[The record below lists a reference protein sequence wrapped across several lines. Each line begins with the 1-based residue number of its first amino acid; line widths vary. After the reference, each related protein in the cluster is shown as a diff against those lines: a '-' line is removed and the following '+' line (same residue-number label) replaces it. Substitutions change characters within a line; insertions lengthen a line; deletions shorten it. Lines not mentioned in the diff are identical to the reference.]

1 MTALPDAQL
10 THVGVLVDD
19 MDAMVAFYT
28 QALGLLVIDSGE
40 HLGRHLTFMSRNAG
54 EHHQL
59 VLVTGRDAPRSTK
72 LLGQI
77 SFRVAG
83 LGELRRFHAQ
93 AQALGAGGLEA
104 RNHGNSWS
112 IYFED
117 PEGNRIE
124 MYCTTPWHVPQPWRV
139 SLDLTMSDADI
150 AAETL
155 RIISAETAYEP
166 VEQWREQVAARLA
179 AAAESAAVDQTTGGL
194 DG

>member
-1 MTALPDAQL
+1 MTVLPDAQL
-10 THVGVLVDD
+10 THVGVLVED
-19 MDAMVAFYT
+19 MATMVDFYT

-59 VLVTGRDAPRSTK
+59 VLVTGRDAARSTK

-83 LGELRRFHAQ
+83 LPELRRFHAQ
-93 AQALGAGGLEA
+93 ATAMGAAGLEA

-117 PEGNRIE
+117 PEGNKVE

-139 SLDLTMSDADI
+139 SLDMSLSDAEVE
-150 AAETL
+150 AETL

-166 VEQWREQVAARLA
+166 VDQWRDRVAARLA
-179 AAAESAAVDQTTGGL
+179 ESAIPGDL